1 VTIKFENDMAACL
14 DVIKRGGLILYPTDT
29 IWGIGCDA
37 TNELAV
43 KKIYALKNRA
53 QSQSLISLVND
64 DAMLNKYVREVP
76 SAAWDLIQYSEKPI
90 TIIYDDVKGIAAN
103 AIANDGTA
111 AFRIVKDVFCQQ
123 LIYRLRRPLIS
134 TSANKSG
141 QPTAETFSAIDD
153 EIKNGVDYI
162 VKYRQEEQKK
172 NSASTIIQLKNSGEI
187 KIIRK

>member
-1 VTIKFENDMAACL
+1 MAACL